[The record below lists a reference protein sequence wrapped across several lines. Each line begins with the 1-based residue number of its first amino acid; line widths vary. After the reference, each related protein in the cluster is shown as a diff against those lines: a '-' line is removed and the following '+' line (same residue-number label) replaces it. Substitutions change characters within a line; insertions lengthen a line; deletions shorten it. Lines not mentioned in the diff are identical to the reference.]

1 MLYKFKNG
9 TTQDPAGKD
18 RTKIRLL
25 QQFDEANLRLQ
36 IKFADWLERKTA
48 HWSSRSWTI
57 ILIFFTI
64 ATSSCSIYVMVDSFS
79 EPDRS
84 SIPITRIVKTTN
96 TIQTQEK
103 MDQLKVLISKGEDE
117 KTIRF
122 RRYKDSLVRSRTGKK
137 IKDSINQNRPGLL
150 DSLDKVDKYYH
161 LQNKK

>member
-25 QQFDEANLRLQ
+25 QQLDEANHRLQ
-36 IKFADWLERKTA
+36 YKFADWLERKTA
-48 HWSSRSWTI
+48 HWSRRSWTI

-64 ATSSCSIYVMVDSFS
+64 ATSSYSIYVMVDSFS
-79 EPDRS
+79 EPDVS

-96 TIQTQEK
+96 TIQTHEK
-103 MDQLKVLISKGEDE
+103 MDQKKVLISKGEDE

-122 RRYKDSLVRSRTGKK
+122 RRYMDSLGRSPTGKK
-137 IKDSINQNRPGLL
+137 
-150 DSLDKVDKYYH
+150 
-161 LQNKK
+161 

>member
-9 TTQDPAGKD
+9 TTQEPAGKD

-25 QQFDEANLRLQ
+25 QQLDEANHRLQ
-36 IKFADWLERKTA
+36 YKFADWLERKTA
-48 HWSSRSWTI
+48 HWSRRSWTI

-64 ATSSCSIYVMVDSFS
+64 ATSSYSIYVMVDSFS
-79 EPDRS
+79 EPDVS

-96 TIQTQEK
+96 TIQTHEK

-122 RRYKDSLVRSRTGKK
+122 RKYMDSLGRSPTGKK
-137 IKDSINQNRPGLL
+137 IKDSINQNRSGLL
-150 DSLDKVDKYYH
+150 DSLTLVEKYYH
-161 LQNKK
+161 LHHKK

>member
-9 TTQDPAGKD
+9 TTQEPPGKD
-18 RTKIRLL
+18 RTKTRLL

-36 IKFADWLERKTA
+36 YKFADWLERKTA
-48 HWSSRSWTI
+48 HWSRRSWTI

-64 ATSSCSIYVMVDSFS
+64 ATSSYSIYVMVDSFS
-79 EPDRS
+79 EPDVS

-96 TIQTQEK
+96 TIQTHEK

-122 RRYKDSLVRSRTGKK
+122 RRYMDSLGRIPTGKK
-137 IKDSINQNRPGLL
+137 
-150 DSLDKVDKYYH
+150 
-161 LQNKK
+161 

>member
-48 HWSSRSWTI
+48 HWSRRSWTV

-64 ATSSCSIYVMVDSFS
+64 ATSSYSIYVMVDSFS
-79 EPDRS
+79 EPEVS
-84 SIPITRIVKTTN
+84 SIPITRIVKTRN
-96 TIQTQEK
+96 TIQTHEK
-103 MDQLKVLISKGEDE
+103 MDQLKEVISKEEYG
-117 KTIRF
+117 KTILF
-122 RRYKDSLVRSRTGKK
+122 RKFMDSLGRSPTGKK
-137 IKDSINQNRPGLL
+137 IKDSINQNRTGLL
-150 DSLDKVDKYYH
+150 DSLTIVEKYYH
-161 LQNKK
+161 SQSKK